1 MTLDTSERHPIC
13 LILNF
18 AHGESEDGM
27 LDDKPV
33 LWKDLMAEGM
43 VARTPGLKEKIPF
56 KVVPTGR
63 SSSRDGNITVSMS
76 DLIEAF
82 DAKAFQ
88 DVTIPD
94 GHPKPD
100 RVLPDGK
107 IIKGDSAL
115 NNTGYVR
122 GLRVVKKRVKRPD
135 GNGPEIHVLQA
146 GLGFT
151 EPDVAAKVKRGS
163 VPNISAGVFFDF
175 VRKHDDRYFRAAL
188 NHAALTKQPWMQD
201 LEPFQRAYFSA
212 DENEYEFQQVLLA
225 DDNPDDTKDAKVI
238 WKEEVSSG
246 FIREALSKALN
257 PEPTL
262 GSDVI
267 GVPERPRAFYY
278 VSDVTHNEPN
288 LAQVE
293 ESYRGKTTRW
303 VVPYSQGDDGV
314 VSPSPQTHWQ
324 EGTMAM
330 IAASD
335 DDETVA
341 SFEQNTLDR
350 VRDRLAVALD
360 DMFGDG
366 HKLVVGTV
374 STDGRALVRNT
385 DTGAEHI
392 ARFREVGRHAY
403 MADTAEWTTVKLPVS
418 KTPAPASASGTMFD
432 VTANN
437 VVTLDTTT
445 PEGRVAAARQRRA
458 QLLSTSH

>member
-13 LILNF
+13 LVLNF
-18 AHGESEDGM
+18 AHGESEDGT

-43 VARTPGLKEKIPF
+43 VARTPGLKQKIPF
-56 KVVPTGR
+56 KVIPTGR

-76 DLIEAF
+76 DLIEAY

-100 RVLPDGK
+100 RVLADGRV
-107 IIKGDSAL
+107 IKGDSAL

-122 GLRVVKKRVKRPD
+122 GLRVVKKRVKKPD
-135 GNGPEIHVLQA
+135 GKSGPEIHVLQA
-146 GLGFT
+146 ALGFT
-151 EPDVAAKVKRGS
+151 EPDVAAKVKRGT
-163 VPNISAGVFFDF
+163 VPNVSAGVFFDF

-201 LEPFQRAYFSA
+201 LEPFQRAYFAEGDS
-212 DENEYEFQQVLLA
+212 EYEFTPLLLD
-225 DDNPDDTKDAKVI
+225 DDNTDDTKDAKVI
-238 WKEEVSSG
+238 WKEEVASG
-246 FIREALSKALN
+246 FIRDSLSKALN
-257 PEPTL
+257 PEP
-262 GSDVI
+262 SPEEMAV
-267 GVPERPRAFYY
+267 GVPSRPRAYYY

-303 VVPYSQGDDGV
+303 VVPYSQDESGTV
-314 VSPSPQTHWQ
+314 TPSPQTHWQ
-324 EGTMAM
+324 EGQMAM

-335 DDETVA
+335 DDDSVA

-366 HKLVVGTV
+366 HKLAIGTV
-374 STDGRALVRNT
+374 SVDGRALVRNA

-392 ARFREVGRHAY
+392 ARYREIGSHAY
-403 MADTAEWTTVKLPVS
+403 LADTAEWTTVKLPVS
-418 KTPAPASASGTMFD
+418 TGKKDNTPAAAPS
-432 VTANN
+432 N
-437 VVTLDTTT
+437 VVTLDVST

-458 QLLSTSH
+458 QMLATKH

>member
-18 AHGESEDGM
+18 AHGEAEDGT

-43 VARTPGLKEKIPF
+43 VARTPGLKEKVPF
-56 KVVPTGR
+56 RVVPTGR

-76 DLIEAF
+76 DLQEAF
-82 DAKAFQ
+82 EAKAFQ

-100 RVLPDGK
+100 RVLPDGRV
-107 IIKGDSAL
+107 IKGDSAL

-122 GLRVVKKRVKRPD
+122 GLRVVKKKLRGGAQD
-135 GNGPEIHVLQA
+135 GKEIHVLQA
-146 GLGFT
+146 ALGFT

-163 VPNISAGVFFDF
+163 VPNVSAGVYFDF

-201 LEPFQRAYFSA
+201 LEPFERAYFSA
-212 DENEYEFQQVLLA
+212 DDTEYEFTPLML
-225 DDNPDDTKDAKVI
+225 DDKPDDEKDAKVI
-238 WKEEVSSG
+238 WKEETASG

-257 PEPTL
+257 PEP
-262 GSDVI
+262 SPADAAM

-293 ESYRGKTTRW
+293 ESYRNKVTRW
-303 VVPYSQGDDGV
+303 VVPYSQDDNGDV
-314 VSPSPQTHWQ
+314 TPSPQTHWQ

-335 DDETVA
+335 EDETVA
-341 SFEQNTLDR
+341 SFEQKTLDA
-350 VRDRLAVALD
+350 VRDRLTVALD
-360 DMFGDG
+360 DMFGDK
-366 HKLVVGTV
+366 HSLVIGTV

-385 DTGAEHI
+385 STGAEHL
-392 ARFREVGRHAY
+392 ARYREVGQHAY
-403 MADTAEWTTVKLPVS
+403 FADTAGWTPVKLPQS
-418 KTPAPASASGTMFD
+418 SNPTKDATMFD
-432 VTANN
+432 VSRDN
-437 VVTLDTTT
+437 VVALDTST

-458 QLLSTSH
+458 QMLSTSH

>member
-18 AHGESEDGM
+18 ADGEVEDGT

-56 KVVPTGR
+56 RVIPTGR

-76 DLIEAF
+76 DLQEAF

-100 RVLPDGK
+100 RVLPDGRV
-107 IIKGDSAL
+107 IKGDSAL

-122 GLRVVKKRVKRPD
+122 GLRTVKRKVKGGPKD
-135 GNGPEIHVLQA
+135 GKEIHVLQA
-146 GLGFT
+146 ALGFT

-163 VPNISAGVFFDF
+163 VPNVSAGVYFDF

-201 LEPFQRAYFSA
+201 LEPFERAYFSA
-212 DENEYEFQQVLLA
+212 DENEYEFQQVLL
-225 DDNPDDTKDAKVI
+225 DDDKSDGNDAKVI
-238 WKEEVSSG
+238 WNENTASG
-246 FIREALSKALN
+246 FIRDALTKSLN
-257 PEPTL
+257 PEPSPEEQAL
-262 GSDVI
+262 

-293 ESYRGKTTRW
+293 ESYKGKTERW
-303 VVPYSQGDDGV
+303 VVPYSQDDDGTV
-314 VSPSPQTHWQ
+314 TPSPQTHWQ
-324 EGTMAM
+324 KGQLAM

-335 DDETVA
+335 DTGTVA
-341 SFEQNTLDR
+341 SFEHNTLDH
-350 VRDRLAVALD
+350 VRDRLVVALD
-360 DMFGDG
+360 DMFGDK
-366 HKLVVGTV
+366 HPLVVGKV
-374 STDGRALVRNT
+374 STDGRALVRNS
-385 DTGAEHI
+385 DTGAEHV
-392 ARFREVGRHAY
+392 ARFREVGDHAY
-403 MADTAEWTTVKLPVS
+403 FTDTATWTTVKLPLS
-418 KTPAPASASGTMFD
+418 KSTTPAAPST
-432 VTANN
+432 N
-437 VVTLDTTT
+437 VVTLDMST
-445 PEGRVAAARQRRA
+445 PEGRVEAARQRRA
-458 QLLSTSH
+458 KLLVTSH

>member
-1 MTLDTSERHPIC
+1 MTLDPSERHPIC

-18 AHGESEDGM
+18 AHGEAEDGT

-43 VARTPGLKEKIPF
+43 VARTPGLKQKVPF
-56 KVVPTGR
+56 QVIPTGR

-76 DLIEAF
+76 DLQESF

-100 RVLPDGK
+100 RVLPDGRV
-107 IIKGDSAL
+107 IKGDSAL

-122 GLRVVKKRVKRPD
+122 GLRVVKKKVKGGAKD
-135 GNGPEIHVLQA
+135 GKEIHVLQA
-146 GLGFT
+146 ALGFT
-151 EPDVAAKVKRGS
+151 EPDVAAKVKRGT
-163 VPNISAGVFFDF
+163 VPNVSAGVYFDF

-201 LEPFQRAYFSA
+201 LEPFERAYFSA
-212 DENEYEFQQVLLA
+212 DDTEYEFTPLML
-225 DDNPDDTKDAKVI
+225 DDKPDDTKDAKVI
-238 WKEEVSSG
+238 WKDEAASG
-246 FIREALSKALN
+246 YVRDALSKALN
-257 PEPTL
+257 PEP
-262 GSDVI
+262 SPEEMAV

-278 VSDVTHNEPN
+278 VQDVTHTDPN

-303 VVPYSQGDDGV
+303 VVPYSQDDNGT

-335 DDETVA
+335 DEGTVE

-350 VRDRLAVALD
+350 VRDRLTVALD
-360 DMFGDG
+360 DMFGDK
-366 HKLVVGTV
+366 HTLAIGTV
-374 STDGRALVRNT
+374 STDGRALVRNSS
-385 DTGAEHI
+385 TGAEHL
-392 ARFREVGRHAY
+392 ARYREVASHVY
-403 MADTAEWTTVKLPVS
+403 LADTASWTTVKLPVS
-418 KTPAPASASGTMFD
+418 SKATKDATMFD
-432 VTANN
+432 VSRDN
-437 VVTLDTTT
+437 VVALDTST
-445 PEGRVAAARQRRA
+445 PEGRVAAARQGRA
-458 QLLSTSH
+458 KLLATSH

>member
-1 MTLDTSERHPIC
+1 MTLDTSERHPLC

-18 AHGESEDGM
+18 AHGESEDGT

-43 VARTPGLKEKIPF
+43 VARTPGLKQKIPF

-76 DLIEAF
+76 DLIEAY

-100 RVLPDGK
+100 RVLPDGRV
-107 IIKGDSAL
+107 IKGDSAL

-122 GLRVVKKRVKRPD
+122 GLRVVKKRVKKPGGD
-135 GNGPEIHVLQA
+135 GPEIHVLQA
-146 GLGFT
+146 ALGFT
-151 EPDVAAKVKRGS
+151 EPDVAAKVKRGT
-163 VPNISAGVFFDF
+163 VPNVSAGVFFDF

-201 LEPFQRAYFSA
+201 LEPFERAYFSA
-212 DENEYEFQQVLLA
+212 DENEYEFQQVLL
-225 DDNPDDTKDAKVI
+225 DDNPDDEKDAKVI

-246 FIREALSKALN
+246 FIRDSLSKALN
-257 PEPTL
+257 PEP
-262 GSDVI
+262 SPAEMAI

-293 ESYRGKTTRW
+293 ESYKGKTERW
-303 VVPYSQGDDGV
+303 VVPYSQEDDGTV
-314 VSPSPQTHWQ
+314 TPSPQTHWQ
-324 EGTMAM
+324 KGTMAM

-335 DDETVA
+335 EDESVA
-341 SFEQNTLDR
+341 SFEHNTLDH

-360 DMFGDG
+360 DMFGDS
-366 HKLVVGTV
+366 HKLVIGTV

-418 KTPAPASASGTMFD
+418 KKETPAAET
-432 VTANN
+432 TN
-437 VVTLDTTT
+437 VVTLDTST

-458 QLLSTSH
+458 QMLSTSH

>member
-13 LILNF
+13 LVLNF
-18 AHGESEDGM
+18 AHGESEDGT

-56 KVVPTGR
+56 KVIATGR

-76 DLIEAF
+76 DLIESF

-100 RVLPDGK
+100 RVLPDGRV
-107 IIKGDSAL
+107 IKGDSAL

-122 GLRVVKKRVKRPD
+122 GLRVVKKRVKRPSGD
-135 GNGPEIHVLQA
+135 GPEIHVLQA

-151 EPDVAAKVKRGS
+151 EPDVAAKVKRGT
-163 VPNISAGVFFDF
+163 VPNVSAGVFFDF

-201 LEPFQRAYFSA
+201 LEPFQRAYFA
-212 DENEYEFQQVLLA
+212 EGDTEYEFTPLLLD
-225 DDNPDDTKDAKVI
+225 DDNPDDTKTAKVI
-238 WKEEVSSG
+238 WKDEVASG
-246 FIREALSKALN
+246 FVRDSLSKALN
-257 PEPTL
+257 PQPSPEEMA
-262 GSDVI
+262 V

-303 VVPYSQGDDGV
+303 VVPYTQDDNGAV
-314 VSPSPQTHWQ
+314 TPSPQTHWQ

-350 VRDRLAVALD
+350 VRDRLVVALG
-360 DMFGDG
+360 DMFGDK
-366 HKLVVGTV
+366 HSLVIGTV
-374 STDGRALVRNT
+374 STDGRALVRNSA
-385 DTGAEHI
+385 TGAEHL
-392 ARFREVGRHAY
+392 ARYREVGSHAY
-403 MADTAEWTTVKLPVS
+403 FADTASWTTVKLPLS
-418 KTPAPASASGTMFD
+418 NGNKKDTPAAAPT
-432 VTANN
+432 T
-437 VVTLDTTT
+437 VVTLDVST

-458 QLLSTSH
+458 SLVMSH

>member
-18 AHGESEDGM
+18 AHGEAEDGT

-43 VARTPGLKEKIPF
+43 VARTPGLKQKIPF
-56 KVVPTGR
+56 TVVPTGR

-76 DLIEAF
+76 DLQEAF

-100 RVLPDGK
+100 RVLPDGRV
-107 IIKGDSAL
+107 IKGDSAL

-122 GLRVVKKRVKRPD
+122 GLRVVKKKVKGGAKD
-135 GNGPEIHVLQA
+135 GKEIHVLQA
-146 GLGFT
+146 ALGFT
-151 EPDVAAKVKRGS
+151 EPEVAAKVKRGS
-163 VPNISAGVFFDF
+163 VPNVSAGVYFDF

-201 LEPFQRAYFSA
+201 LEPFERAYFSA
-212 DENEYEFQQVLLA
+212 DDTEYEFTPLML
-225 DDNPDDTKDAKVI
+225 DDKPDDTKDAKVI
-238 WKEEVSSG
+238 WKDEAASG
-246 FIREALSKALN
+246 YVREALSKALN
-257 PEPTL
+257 PEP
-262 GSDVI
+262 SPEEMAV

-278 VSDVTHNEPN
+278 VQDVTHSEPN

-303 VVPYSQGDDGV
+303 VVPYSQDDNGT

-335 DDETVA
+335 DEGTVE

-350 VRDRLAVALD
+350 VRDRLGLALD
-360 DMFGDG
+360 DMFGDK
-366 HKLVVGTV
+366 HSLVIGTV
-374 STDGRALVRNT
+374 STDRRALVRNT
-385 DTGAEHI
+385 STGAEHL
-392 ARFREVGRHAY
+392 ARYREVASHVY
-403 MADTAEWTTVKLPVS
+403 LADTASWTTVKLPVS
-418 KTPAPASASGTMFD
+418 SKATKDATMFD
-432 VTANN
+432 VSRDN
-437 VVTLDTTT
+437 VVALDTST
-445 PEGRVAAARQRRA
+445 PEGRVAAARQGRA
-458 QLLSTSH
+458 KLLATSH

>member
-18 AHGESEDGM
+18 AHGESEDGT

-33 LWKDLMAEGM
+33 LWKDVMAEGM
-43 VARTPGLKEKIPF
+43 IARTPGLKEKVPF
-56 KVVPTGR
+56 KVIHAGR

-76 DLIEAF
+76 DLVEAY

-100 RVLPDGK
+100 RVLPDGRV
-107 IIKGDSAL
+107 IKGDSAL

-122 GLRVVKKRVKRPD
+122 GLRVVKKRVKKPD

-146 GLGFT
+146 ALGFT
-151 EPDVAAKVKRGS
+151 EPDVAAKVKRGT
-163 VPNISAGVFFDF
+163 VPNVSGGVFFDF

-188 NHAALTKQPWMQD
+188 NHVALTKQPWMQD

-212 DENEYEFQQVLLA
+212 DDNEYEFQQVLL
-225 DDNPDDTKDAKVI
+225 DDDTSDDKDAKVI

-257 PEPTL
+257 PDPNP

-293 ESYRGKTTRW
+293 ESYKGKVERW
-303 VVPYSQGDDGV
+303 VVPYSQNDDGTV
-314 VSPSPQTHWQ
+314 TPSPETHWQ
-324 EGTMAM
+324 KGTMAM

-335 DDETVA
+335 EDDTVA
-341 SFEQNTLDR
+341 SFESNTLDS
-350 VRDRLAVALD
+350 VRDRITVALD
-360 DMFGDG
+360 DMFGDK
-366 HKLVVGTV
+366 HTLVVGTV

-385 DTGAEHI
+385 STGAEHI
-392 ARFREVGRHAY
+392 ARFREVGRHVY
-403 MADTAEWTTVKLPVS
+403 MTDTSSWTTVKLPVS
-418 KTPAPASASGTMFD
+418 SSNNGDKPDAAPS
-432 VTANN
+432 N
-437 VVTLDTTT
+437 VVNLNMST

-458 QLLSTSH
+458 ALLSTSH

>member
-13 LILNF
+13 LVLNF
-18 AHGESEDGM
+18 AHGESEEGT

-56 KVVPTGR
+56 RVIPTGR

-76 DLIEAF
+76 DLQEAF
-82 DAKAFQ
+82 EAKAFQ

-100 RVLPDGK
+100 RILPDGRVV
-107 IIKGDSAL
+107 KGDSAL

-122 GLRVVKKRVKRPD
+122 GLRVVKKRVKKPD

-146 GLGFT
+146 ALGFT
-151 EPDVAAKVKRGS
+151 EPDVAAKVKRGT
-163 VPNISAGVFFDF
+163 VPNVSAGVFFDF

-201 LEPFQRAYFSA
+201 LEPFERAYFSA
-212 DENEYEFQQVLLA
+212 DDNEYEFQQVLLA
-225 DDNPDDTKDAKVI
+225 DDKPDDENDAKVI
-238 WKEEVSSG
+238 WKEQFGANTVRNQISN
-246 FIREALSKALN
+246 FLN
-257 PEPTL
+257 PPVQEEGAP
-262 GSDVI
+262 

-278 VSDVTHNEPN
+278 VEDVTHNEPN

-293 ESYRGKTTRW
+293 ENYRGKSTRW
-303 VVPYSQGDDGV
+303 VVPYTQDNDGGV
-314 VSPSPQTHWQ
+314 TVSPQAHWV

-335 DDETVA
+335 EDE
-341 SFEQNTLDR
+341 SFAGFEHNTIDHLK
-350 VRDRLAVALD
+350 DRLVVALD
-360 DMFGDG
+360 DMFGDS
-366 HKLVVGTV
+366 HKLIIDKV
-374 STDGRALVRNT
+374 STDGRALLRNS
-385 DTGAEHI
+385 DTGAEHV
-392 ARFREVGRHAY
+392 ARFREVGNHAY
-403 MADTAEWTTVKLPVS
+403 FADTAEWTTVKLPQS
-418 KTPAPASASGTMFD
+418 KSAPTPAAAPA
-432 VTANN
+432 N
-437 VVTLDTTT
+437 VVTLDTST

-458 QLLSTSH
+458 ALLATSN